1 MHLPTPQDLH
11 ERRTDLDLTQAE
23 LAEMAEVSQ
32 PLIARIEGG
41 DVDPRLSTLRRIV
54 EAMDSVE
61 GDVERA
67 RDLMHEGVVAVSPD
81 DPVRLAVDR
90 MQEAG
95 YSQLPVISDGVPV
108 GSISDA
114 DLVHADEGVG
124 SDAVREWMGE
134 SFPSVSPDASLDE
147 VTSLLDH
154 YKAVVA
160 TEGGETLGI
169 ITGADVAARV
179 Q

>member
-1 MHLPTPQDLH
+1 
-11 ERRTDLDLTQAE
+11 
-23 LAEMAEVSQ
+23 
-32 PLIARIEGG
+32 
-41 DVDPRLSTLRRIV
+41 VDPRLSTLRRIV
-54 EAMDSVE
+54 EAMAAAE

-67 RDLMHEGVVAVSPD
+67 RDLMHEGVVAVAPD
-81 DPVRLAVDR
+81 DPVRVAVDR

-95 YSQLPVISDGVPV
+95 YSQLPVISEGIPV

-114 DLVHADEGVG
+114 DLVHADEDVG
-124 SDAVREWMGE
+124 SDPVREWMGE
-134 SFPSVSPDASLDE
+134 SFPAVSPEASLDE
-147 VTSLLDH
+147 VTGLLDH
-154 YKAVVA
+154 YKAVMV